1 MKYTWGLFMFAVL
14 IWEGCGSVTGPI
26 AAPAVRLQERADGL
40 VYQEGHDAPYTGQ
53 LVMTAKGSKDQW
65 VSHYKNGLRDGLF
78 AVFYPDGK
86 RKANAL
92 FRMNKLVSG
101 ITWKPDGS
109 EGSRIENGN
118 GTFLMYHSNGHVAR
132 ESVYLNGKRIS
143 RKDFPATGSC
153 Q

>member
-1 MKYTWGLFMFAVL
+1 MRYTWGLFMFAVL
-14 IWEGCGSVTGPI
+14 IWEGCGSVASPI

-40 VYQEGHDAPYTGQ
+40 VYQEGHDVPYTGQ
-53 LVMTAKGSKDQW
+53 LVMTAPDSKW

-78 AVFYPDGK
+78 AVFYSDGK
-86 RKANAL
+86 RKAHAL
-92 FRMNKLVSG
+92 FSLGKLVKG

-109 EGSRIENGN
+109 EGSHIENGN

-143 RKDFPATGSC
+143 RKNFPATGSC